1 MGDATD
7 EVPHAA
13 RPRSRKAHWP
23 EGVYSISQDGLDWLG
38 VDREGLLYWDGRL
51 LKLTRK
57 VTLATQERVL
67 AWIVAGATV
76 VAALATVVQAYAAL
90 AK

>member
-1 MGDATD
+1 M
-7 EVPHAA
+7 
-13 RPRSRKAHWP
+13 PRVGRR
-23 EGVYSISQDGLDWLG
+23 GYSISRNGLDWLG
-38 VDREGLLYWDGRL
+38 VDREGLLYWDCRL

-67 AWIVAGATV
+67 ISGATI
-76 VAALATVVQAYAAL
+76 VAALATVVQAHAAP